1 VFLPETILVVT
12 ALASAVLGF
21 AWRKRP
27 EALWAVAL
35 VGTGLA
41 SFITIDMMGLGI
53 TNALHLSL
61 WPSPIGTRGNFT
73 LELKMNVDAFALFF
87 QLMFLLVALPVIIAS
102 RGSIRAVA
110 PHQGEYFALMPL
122 AVAGMLLTPPATR
135 LSSLFPAFG
144 FKVAVVPFHMWAPD
158 VYQG

>member
-87 QLMFLLVALPVIIAS
+87 QLMFQLVALLVIIAS
-102 RGSIRAVA
+102 RGFIRAEE
-110 PHQGEYFALMPL
+110 PHQGEYYALMLL
-122 AVAGMLLTPPATR
+122 AVCSSP
-135 LSSLFPAFG
+135 LSG
-144 FKVAVVPFHMWAPD
+144 
-158 VYQG
+158 